1 MEENAI
7 QSEGRER
14 YRQRAA
20 KMLKLA
26 QRSVSQESRK
36 SFLMLAAGWA
46 QLAQHHEGT
55 SR

>member
-1 MEENAI
+1 MEENAT
-7 QSEGRER
+7 QPEGRER

-26 QRSVSQESRK
+26 QRAASQETRK
-36 SFLMLAAGWA
+36 SFLMLAASWT
-46 QLAQHHEGT
+46 QLAQHHEGA